1 MPIDRDAAMAHRFA
15 DIKSTYSEDDVIKY
29 HLGVGAGAR
38 ADSIAELDWVYE
50 KNLKV
55 LPSFASVVPS
65 GLGEALLE
73 APGLN
78 YDRRKVLHGE
88 QSIEIDRP
96 LPTSAQLIM
105 RKRIVDI
112 VDKGK
117 AAVVL
122 VEAEA
127 LDQSNNA
134 YFRIRNS
141 IFLRGEG
148 GFGGPIGDAYDAP
161 QCPDR
166 NPDIVVEVPTL
177 PQQAL
182 LYRLCGD
189 KNPLHCDPE
198 VAEAMGFK
206 RPILHGLCSYGIV
219 CKAAVDG
226 VLEGNLNAVGSYSA
240 RFTGVVFPGE
250 TLRIKLWTE
259 SNLIFVEAETT
270 THGDQVIRGFLT
282 LNSP

>member
-1 MPIDRDAAMAHRFA
+1 MAIDRDVAMAHRFA
-15 DIKSTYSEDDVIKY
+15 DIKSSYCEDDVIKY
-29 HLGVGAGAR
+29 HLGIGAGAR
-38 ADSIAELDWVYE
+38 TDNLAELDWVYE

-73 APGLN
+73 MPGLN

-96 LPTSAQLIM
+96 LPTSAELIM

-127 LDQSNNA
+127 VDQNNES

-148 GFGGPIGDAYDAP
+148 GFGGPRGDAYDAP

-166 NPDIVVEVPTL
+166 SADLVVEIPTL

-198 VAEAMGFK
+198 VAQIMGFK
-206 RPILHGLCSYGIV
+206 QPILHGLCSYGIV
-219 CKAAVDG
+219 CKAAVDSA
-226 VLEGNLNAVGSYSA
+226 LEGNLNTISAYST

-250 TLRIKLWTE
+250 TLCVKLWIE

-270 THGDQVIRGFLT
+270 THGDRVIRGFLT
-282 LNSP
+282 LNSH